1 MQLNELFQLNK
12 IWKQRNKTEKLMI
25 LVVLPII
32 LLALA
37 QFVFILPLETE
48 TKQFTQ
54 QITQA
59 RQTTE
64 KIAAQTQELQIELTK
79 RSLTKLNQQ
88 QQSLTNAVF
97 RQQTQLSKL
106 TSNLI
111 HPQMMSVVVEKM
123 LKDRGKLTL
132 LSLENLPVIPLIA
145 ETSKETGPNN
155 DSTPSPD
162 IEKQSLKNKALLYR
176 HPLQLKL
183 RGRYFEILQ
192 YLESLETSGY
202 KFYWDKLEYE
212 VVKYPHAEVV
222 IKLSTLGT
230 EPQWMGASDAE

>member
-1 MQLNELFQLNK
+1 MQLNELLQLNK
-12 IWKQRNKTEKLMI
+12 LWKQRNKTEKLMM

-32 LLALA
+32 LLATT
-37 QFVFILPLETE
+37 QFIFILPLETE
-48 TKQFTQ
+48 TKQFAEQ
-54 QITQA
+54 KLQA

-64 KIAAQTQELQIELTK
+64 KVAAQIQELQVELEK

-88 QQSLTNAVF
+88 QQSLTNAVV
-97 RQQTQLSKL
+97 RQQTQLSNL

-111 HPQMMSVVVEKM
+111 SPQMMSVVVEKM
-123 LKDRGKLTL
+123 LKGRGKLTL
-132 LSLENLPVIPLIA
+132 LSLKNMEVIPLMA
-145 ETSKETGPNN
+145 ETVKEKDPGNETTKTSVV
-155 DSTPSPD
+155 D
-162 IEKQSLKNKALLYR
+162 KQNLNNKALLYR

-192 YLESLETSGY
+192 YLESLEASGH

-212 VVKYPHAEVV
+212 VVKYPYAEVV

-230 EPQWMGASDAE
+230 EPQWMGASDVE